1 MGDKDKLI
9 QQLNSHK
16 TELQNE
22 ISQLESVVKEKEE
35 IIQDQV
41 KTIELLRGE
50 IDKMNRREK
59 EGDLRSEIVNTYMET
74 MKRQVEEFKVQ
85 FEQANQMLTELRKQD
100 WSKQIMELK
109 GENEFLR
116 EEITQ
121 KQKEFQNLKNNL
133 AMAIQTSPSSSNVQ
147 SHLTNLLE
155 TQSQEVV
162 RMSRLVQEFERKE
175 KQCTRKWNALL

>member
-59 EGDLRSEIVNTYMET
+59 EGELRAEVVNTYMET
-74 MKRQVEEFKVQ
+74 MKRQVEEYKAQ

>member
-1 MGDKDKLI
+1 MGRKEREA
-9 QQLNSHK
+9 
-16 TELQNE
+16 ELKSE
-22 ISQLESVVKEKEE
+22 VVN
-35 IIQDQV
+35 
-41 KTIELLRGE
+41 G
-50 IDKMNRREK
+50 
-59 EGDLRSEIVNTYMET
+59 YMENI
-74 MKRQVEEFKVQ
+74 KREVEQYKNQ

-100 WSKQIMELK
+100 WSKKIMELK

-116 EEITQ
+116 EEISQ

-155 TQSQEVV
+155 NQSQEVV

-175 KQCTRKWNALL
+175 KQCTRKWNTLLQENVQLTEKLNAQKQQVIRQREQFQSVISQGERKIIEANHRLAWVQ